1 MNDDAIPIVEVY
13 RGVGIEDQQSS
24 ERIKVVKRAIDRVH
38 AMDDPEQLA
47 ASADNARNPP
57 EARLLAGAKCE
68 AAFEISTEE
77 RRLRPAIDMD
87 RLRASTA
94 GLGCRRWR
102 DPWRYASLLDPHGG
116 IEREQPLADDE
127 E

>member
-1 MNDDAIPIVEVY
+1 MNDDAIPTVEVY
-13 RGVGIEDQQSS
+13 RGVGIEDQQSP

-47 ASADNARNPP
+47 AFADNAHNPC
-57 EARLLAGAKCE
+57 ESRLLAAAKCE

-77 RRLRPAIDMD
+77 RRLRPPVDME
-87 RLRASTA
+87 RMRASTA
-94 GLGCRRWR
+94 GLGSKKWR
-102 DPWRYASLLDPHGG
+102 DPWHFASLLDPQGG
-116 IEREQPLADDE
+116 VEREEPLPGE